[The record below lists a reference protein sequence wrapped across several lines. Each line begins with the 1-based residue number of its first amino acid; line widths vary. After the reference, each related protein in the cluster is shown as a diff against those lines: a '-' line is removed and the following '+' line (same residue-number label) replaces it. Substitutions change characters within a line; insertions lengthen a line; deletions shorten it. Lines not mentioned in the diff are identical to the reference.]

1 MSSLP
6 FISHHLFVSAAAPGR
21 RARRQRFPETPPPAS
36 FEPSRDKER
45 METPENKEPPGC
57 GWSELSAIGGD
68 GA

>member
-21 RARRQRFPETPPPAS
+21 GVRRQRFPETLPPAS
-36 FEPSRDKER
+36 FEPSPEKER
-45 METPENKEPPGC
+45 METPENKEPPGS
-57 GWSELSAIGGD
+57 GWGQLSVIGGD